1 MKPTRLLNP
10 RFVPSQWDLPGGHR
24 FTLAVP
30 PYGTA
35 TIRGNRFPRLD
46 RRYGV
51 DSASVRGLNRF
62 NPDEDGA
69 SIPVEGTP
77 LLVLPGLRGS
87 DMGLARVLSR
97 LQGREIWVLNPP
109 GMGIASVE
117 PNTEY
122 SLDYLA
128 RFASAVAEHMGA
140 RPILVGHSFGAT
152 WAAAAIQHSPTDFAG
167 LVLIS
172 PVVHAPARQRDFLN
186 RVSTRLVDLY
196 CWALR
201 HYLLP
206 HWWVDRYSRGWLSN
220 LIMANFGWP
229 GWIRIRRGSL
239 ERQFLHADFHA
250 VAAAQHAATHHDVT
264 EFLTDQSSGAPT
276 PLPPTAV
283 IAGTADPL
291 SPLPQ
296 LQELYRDLKNR
307 PRPRPGLPPPLA
319 TFITLRGAG
328 HLMHHENYPSVSAA
342 LDLAVKKFDDLQK
355 QSAGGTHESA

>member
-1 MKPTRLLNP
+1 MKPARLLNP

-35 TIRGNRFPRLD
+35 TIRGNCFPRLD

-62 NPDEDGA
+62 NPDEDRA

-128 RFASAVAEHMGA
+128 RFAGAVAEHMGA
-140 RPILVGHSFGAT
+140 HPILVGHSFGAT

-172 PVVHAPARQRDFLN
+172 PVVHGSPKRLLEPGLYPPGRSLLLGSAPLLATALVGGPLQSRLAVEPGYGKLRVARLD
-186 RVSTRLVDLY
+186 
-196 CWALR
+196 
-201 HYLLP
+201 
-206 HWWVDRYSRGWLSN
+206 
-220 LIMANFGWP
+220 
-229 GWIRIRRGSL
+229 
-239 ERQFLHADFHA
+239 
-250 VAAAQHAATHHDVT
+250 
-264 EFLTDQSSGAPT
+264 TDSSWFPGAPIS
-276 PLPPTAV
+276 PRRFPRRRRRPTC
-283 IAGTADPL
+283 
-291 SPLPQ
+291 
-296 LQELYRDLKNR
+296 R
-307 PRPRPGLPPPLA
+307 
-319 TFITLRGAG
+319 
-328 HLMHHENYPSVSAA
+328 YPSRR
-342 LDLAVKKFDDLQK
+342 
-355 QSAGGTHESA
+355 HRIPH